1 MAGKTD
7 ADNAAEHL
15 RQQIARDTSS
25 VTAPGWETQN
35 AIGHLLD
42 ERDQRE
48 RDRDSAHKRG

>member
-48 RDRDSAHKRG
+48 RERAHKRG